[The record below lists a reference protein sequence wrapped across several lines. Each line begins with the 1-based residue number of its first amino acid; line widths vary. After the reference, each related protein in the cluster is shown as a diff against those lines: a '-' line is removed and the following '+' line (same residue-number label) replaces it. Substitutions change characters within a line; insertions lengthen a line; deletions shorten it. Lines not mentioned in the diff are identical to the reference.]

1 MKHLIKDLE
10 WFRGDNCI
18 RVAYSPSHE
27 YKLLA
32 DDNKYKVAYFELE
45 AKNKEPVKFAT
56 GFTTL
61 EQAKEWAFN
70 HHCEKLS
77 KWLNPDPLADTLNGT
92 KAAKPEPPKG
102 VNHEKP

>member
-10 WFRGDNCI
+10 WSKNL
-18 RVAYSPSHE
+18 VANSATHSYRIGE
-27 YKLLA
+27 LGG
-32 DDNKYKVAYFELE
+32 KYLVTYFKIVDGY
-45 AKNKEPVKFAT
+45 AKEAT

-77 KWLNPDPLADTLNGT
+77 KWLNADPLTDTLNGT

-102 VNHEKP
+102 DSCE